1 MKVKELINKLTEFD
15 MNAEITISDKKFMKG
30 NREAKG
36 EEFLENGITEKDTEY
51 EVLDIFSI
59 SSEDVDI
66 LIEEIKK

>member
-30 NREAKG
+30 NREAI
-36 EEFLENGITEKDTEY
+36 ENEVLEKGITEKDTEY

-59 SSEDVDI
+59 DSEEVDI
-66 LIEEIKK
+66 LIEEIK

>member
-36 EEFLENGITEKDTEY
+36 EEVLEKGITEKDTEY

-59 SSEDVDI
+59 SSEEIDI
-66 LIEEIKK
+66 LIEEIK

>member
-15 MNAEITISDKKFMKG
+15 MNAKITISDKKFMKG

-36 EEFLENGITEKDTEY
+36 EEVLENGITEKDTEY

-59 SSEDVDI
+59 SNEEVDI
-66 LIEEIKK
+66 LIEEIK

>member
-59 SSEDVDI
+59 DSEEVDI
-66 LIEEIKK
+66 LIEEIK

>member
-15 MNAEITISDKKFMKG
+15 MNAEITISNKKFMKG
-30 NREAKG
+30 NREAI
-36 EEFLENGITEKDTEY
+36 ENEVLEKGITEKDTEY

>member
-30 NREAKG
+30 NREAI
-36 EEFLENGITEKDTEY
+36 ENEVLEKGITEKDTEY
-51 EVLDIFSI
+51 KVLDIFSI

-66 LIEEIKK
+66 LIEEIK

>member
-1 MKVKELINKLTEFD
+1 MKVRELINKLTEFD

-59 SSEDVDI
+59 DSEEVDI
-66 LIEEIKK
+66 LIEEIK

>member
-30 NREAKG
+30 NREAI
-36 EEFLENGITEKDTEY
+36 ENEFLEKGITEKDTEY

>member
-30 NREAKG
+30 NREAI
-36 EEFLENGITEKDTEY
+36 ENEVLEKGITEKDTEY

-59 SSEDVDI
+59 SNEEVDI
-66 LIEEIKK
+66 LIEEIK

>member
-1 MKVKELINKLTEFD
+1 MKVKKLINKLTEFD

-36 EEFLENGITEKDTEY
+36 EEVLENGITEKDTEY
-51 EVLDIFSI
+51 KVLDIFSI

-66 LIEEIKK
+66 LIEEIK